1 MSGTTILLA
10 AVTTISLAGNAF
22 LLLGRRYQRF
32 NRELHDHLQKGS
44 SGRPDLAVTFSTK
57 ASAGGIQ
64 AEIAGSLNKLIGK
77 LSENF
82 KKTFSVGYQL
92 IKTSDS
98 MKQVSGKLQEMSDKL
113 SSQASAVATAMEE
126 MSSTISEIARNAST
140 AAAAGASSS
149 ESAAQAERSI
159 EENVKSIERLSR
171 DIATWAETNRALSE
185 ATDRIDKI
193 ILVINDIAGQTN
205 LLALN
210 AAIEAARAG
219 EQGRGFAVVADEVRK
234 LADKTATATKEI
246 GDMIKDVKEKADRS
260 LSTMDVTMK
269 QAEENISRSKKAE
282 EALKKIVVEA
292 KQTVD
297 RINQIATA
305 SEEQAQVSTEV
316 LGNMEK
322 VSGYASEAG
331 ELAKAI
337 SASGD
342 SVASY
347 AHNLYSQL
355 CSVKKD
361 GTDDSMEGMLKS
373 CTGTLSSLLET
384 SVQQG
389 RLEHA
394 ALFDDQYQP
403 AGEAGKFTTR
413 VCGYFETEVL
423 GLLKKWT
430 GSDKRIVY
438 VVVMDRNGYMPTH
451 VNAARARIRMQDQI
465 SLAGAKSD
473 RIVGQAFRRPIAAGG
488 ELVVDIA
495 APLTIGGRHWGC
507 LRIGYLPEVV
517 Q

>member
-10 AVTTISLAGNAF
+10 TIASVSIVGNTYF
-22 LLLGRRYQRF
+22 LLGKRYQRF
-32 NRELHDHLQKGS
+32 NRELQEHLHKSS
-44 SGRPDLAVTFSTK
+44 SGRPDLAVLFSPK
-57 ASAGGIQ
+57 SASGGVQ
-64 AEIAGSLNKLIGK
+64 AEISGSLNKLINK

-92 IKTSDS
+92 TKTSES
-98 MKQVSGKLQEMSDKL
+98 MKQVSSRLQEMSDKL
-113 SSQASAVATAMEE
+113 SSQASQVATAMEE
-126 MSSTISEIARNAST
+126 MSSTISEIAKNAST

-149 ESAAQAERSI
+149 ESAAQAETAI
-159 EENVKSIERLSR
+159 KENVKSIELLSR

-246 GDMIKDVKEKADRS
+246 GDMVKDVKEKADRS
-260 LSTMDVTMK
+260 LSTMDVTLK
-269 QAEENISRSKKAE
+269 QAGENITRSRKAE
-282 EALKKIVVEA
+282 ETLKKIAVEA

-322 VSGYASEAG
+322 VSGYASDAG

-337 SASGD
+337 STSGD
-342 SVASY
+342 SVASF

-361 GTDDSMEGMLKS
+361 ATDDAMEGMLKR
-373 CTGTLSSLLET
+373 CTEALSLLLEK
-384 SVQQG
+384 SLQQG
-389 RLEHA
+389 RFEQT
-394 ALFDDQYQP
+394 ALFDEQYHP
-403 AGEAGKFTTR
+403 AGDAGKFTTR
-413 VCGYFETEVL
+413 SSAYFGAEVL
-423 GLLKKWT
+423 PLLKNWM
-430 GSDKRIVY
+430 GSDKRIAY

-451 VNAARARIRMQDQI
+451 VNAARAGVRMQDQI
-465 SLAGAKSD
+465 SLTGAKSD

-495 APLTIGGRHWGC
+495 APLTIGGRQWGC

>member
-1 MSGTTILLA
+1 MTTTMLVLCIALILSAGYNAYILIFRRTSRFDKGLA
-10 AVTTISLAGNAF
+10 A
-22 LLLGRRYQRF
+22 Y
-32 NRELHDHLQKGS
+32 LHHGAA
-44 SGRPDLAVTFSTK
+44 GRPDLASRFTPP
-57 ASAGGIQ
+57 AGVSSVRRDIMD
-64 AEIAGSLNKLIGK
+64 SLNKLIGK
-77 LSENF
+77 LSDNF

-92 IKTSDS
+92 TKTSES
-98 MKQVSGKLQEMSDKL
+98 MKQVASSLQEMSGKL
-113 SSQASAVATAMEE
+113 NSQATQVATAMEE
-126 MSSTISEIARNAST
+126 MSSTIGEIARNATT
-140 AAAAGASSS
+140 AAMAGASSS
-149 ESAAQAERSI
+149 ESAAQAQSAI
-159 EENVKSIERLSR
+159 EENVQSIELLSGN
-171 DIATWAETNRALSE
+171 IATWAETNKALSE

-234 LADKTATATKEI
+234 LADKTAKATKEI

-260 LSTMDVTMK
+260 LSTMDVTLK
-269 QAEENISRSKKAE
+269 QTEENLSRSKHAE
-282 EALKKIVVEA
+282 AALKKITVEVG
-292 KQTVD
+292 QTVD

-305 SEEQAQVSTEV
+305 SEEQAHVSTEV

-342 SVASY
+342 SVASL

-361 GTDDSMEGMLKS
+361 ETDDAMEELLQHWAA
-373 CTGTLSSLLET
+373 TLSSHLNASLQRG
-384 SVQQG
+384 SLDQAG
-389 RLEHA
+389 
-394 ALFDDQYQP
+394 LFDENYA
-403 AGEAGKFTTR
+403 AGGDKDKFNTR
-413 VCGYFETEVL
+413 SCAYFESEVL
-423 GLLKKWT
+423 PLMKKWA

-451 VNAARARIRMQDQI
+451 INAARARVRMQDQI
-465 SLAGAKSD
+465 SLSGARSEK
-473 RIVGQAFRRPIAAGG
+473 IIGQAFRRPAAAGG

-495 APLTIGGRHWGC
+495 APLSASGRHWGC
-507 LRIGYLPEVV
+507 LRIGYFPEVV